1 MLHLR
6 KRLGAFLR
14 LRSLRCDLTDAGVDA
29 NSVVA
34 NIVKSELFC
43 NLGADIL
50 GELLEV
56 MDLRRVRAETVLI
69 RQGDKND
76 LFFVLARGSAV
87 VTHVDKSSKDER
99 VLAELHEPTGFCAE
113 ALLASHMPSISVRMK
128 SDGIVLLIK
137 RDTFAE
143 FVSARVVEWMTP
155 DEIAGRDDCDRIM
168 IGDDRRGV
176 VRDGSLVIPLCDL
189 RERAQGLDRG
199 RQLCCCSQD
208 KRESAVAAFF
218 LMQRGF
224 NAVAV
229 RIGRNADLNKLN

>member
-1 MLHLR
+1 MLRLR

-14 LRSLRCDLTDAGVDA
+14 LRSLRCDLSDAGVDA
-29 NSVVA
+29 DNVVA

-43 NLGADIL
+43 NLGSDIL

-56 MDLRRVRAETVLI
+56 MDLRRVRAGTVLI
-69 RQGDKND
+69 RQGDRNE

-128 SDGIVLLIK
+128 SDGIVLRIK
-137 RDTFAE
+137 RDTFAD
-143 FVSARVVEWMTP
+143 FVSARVVKWMTP
-155 DEIAGRDDCDRIM
+155 DEVAGSDGCLRIM
-168 IGDDRRGV
+168 IGNDKRGL

-199 RQLCCCSQD
+199 SQLLCCSQD

-224 NAVAV
+224 NAAAV
-229 RIGRNADLNKLN
+229 RLSRNAGLNKLS